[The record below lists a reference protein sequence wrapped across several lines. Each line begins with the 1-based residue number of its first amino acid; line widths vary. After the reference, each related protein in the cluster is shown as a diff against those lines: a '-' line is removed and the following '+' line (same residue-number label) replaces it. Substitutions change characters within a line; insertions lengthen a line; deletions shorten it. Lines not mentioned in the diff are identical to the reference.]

1 MATDLVPVLE
11 PVELDAL
18 LAVPNTRYVSGR
30 RNRAMLLL
38 MARLGLRV
46 SEVVG
51 HEKREG
57 GGLRI
62 GDVDLTSGK
71 IIIRDAKN
79 GARRRSKKSSAGRVV
94 YAASATLEALRR
106 YWEDRSR
113 TESPTDFFFVTN
125 TGRRIAP
132 AFVRQMMR
140 RYGER
145 IGLPPHK
152 RHPHALRHTC
162 GTELYRETK
171 DLRLVQTVLG
181 HSSPQV
187 TQIYAHVSG
196 ADVED
201 ALRSFQA

>member
-11 PVELDAL
+11 PAELEAL
-18 LAVPNTRYVSGR
+18 LAVPNPRYVSGR

-62 GDVDLTSGK
+62 SDVDLTTGK
-71 IIIRDAKN
+71 IVIRDAKR
-79 GARRRSKKSSAGRVV
+79 GSRRRSKKSSAGRVV

-106 YWEDRSR
+106 YWEDRSAIICV
-113 TESPTDFFFVTN
+113 TDHFFVTSKG
-125 TGRRIAP
+125 TTISP

-145 IGLPPHK
+145 AGIPEHK

-171 DLRLVQTVLG
+171 DLRLVQAVLG

-187 TQIYAHVSG
+187 TQIYAHLSG

-201 ALRSFQA
+201 ALRRFQE